1 MTHYCSDNS
10 WSCANDLRNPLLSF
24 LGLGIDQRRMLLE
37 KHLSIFWLICDLSSF
52 SSCHTGHIPQTQTAW
67 LLMEQSCTRPWILTS
82 SSLRSPLHPTIHP
95 STLALLWSKHK
106 GDSLTYTSGLGL
118 NQKCDPNFIS
128 EFWFWREF
136 KFHCSLKW
144 KRGFSNEL
152 GGGGHHDTP
161 YIPWNKSCT
170 PVLLSSLTSLPPCF
184 LVRQSWHCCEVV
196 GCYTSSKTVSL
207 LLYFSRVSDFE
218 NSISHE
224 AFDFSLVLI

>member
-152 GGGGHHDTP
+152 GGGGTTIH
-161 YIPWNKSCT
+161 
-170 PVLLSSLTSLPPCF
+170 LTSPEIKAAPLSCLALLP
-184 LVRQSWHCCEVV
+184 L
-196 GCYTSSKTVSL
+196 SL
-207 LLYFSRVSDFE
+207 LVSWSDNHGIVVKWWVAIRAPKQFPYFCIFPVF
-218 NSISHE
+218 
-224 AFDFSLVLI
+224 LILKTPFHMRLLIFH